1 MKNILILSPLKLEKD
16 ALLSRMHEKGYESTE
31 TKVGPLKVIEFQK
44 LGWKFALAGHGK
56 TQFGI
61 QTQFL
66 IHHFPNLDAVICA
79 GSAGGLAAEVKV
91 FDVVAASKTIEHDY
105 RLKFVKR
112 PDPEF
117 SGDQHLLE
125 IVKNLNTEKYKVHI
139 GPIASGDEDI
149 IETTRAEELRSQTQ
163 ALAVAWEGAGGARAC
178 KFNNVPFLELRGVT
192 DTASNTAPIDFANN
206 LKIAMANVCDI
217 LLSTLT

>member
-16 ALLSRMHEKGYESTE
+16 ALLSRMHERGYESTE
-31 TKVGPLKVIEFQK
+31 SKVGPLKVIEFPK
-44 LGWKFALAGHGK
+44 LGYRFALAGHGK

-66 IHHFPNLDAVICA
+66 IHQLPNLDAVICA
-79 GSAGGLAAEVKV
+79 GSSGGLAEEVKV

-105 RLKFVKR
+105 RLKFIKR

-117 SGDQHLLE
+117 SGDEKLLAK
-125 IVKNLNTEKYKVHI
+125 VKNLNVEKYKIHI

-149 IETTRAEELRSQTQ
+149 IETERATELRAQTK

-206 LKIAMANVCDI
+206 LKVAMANVCDT
-217 LLSTLT
+217 LLAID